1 LRTGYNWRRNAMLD
15 LSSMEKA
22 VKALDVALHIYDRNP
37 LPADDPEKV
46 VLRDGVIQRFEF
58 TYELSWKMLKRYL
71 EEYGLERPD
80 RLSNRDLFRVGYE
93 QELID
98 DPEKWF
104 LYLRMRN
111 QTSHVYD
118 EAKATEVFQAARR
131 FLPDVKSLLQRLM
144 DRNV

>member
-1 LRTGYNWRRNAMLD
+1 MLD

-22 VKALDVALHIYDRNP
+22 VRSLEVAVEIYDRSP
-37 LPADDPEKV
+37 LPDDHAEKV

-58 TYELSWKMLKRYL
+58 TYELSWKMLKCFL

-80 RLSNRDLFRVGYE
+80 RLSNRDLFRVGHE
-93 QELID
+93 QEIID

-111 QTSHVYD
+111 LTSHVYD
-118 EAKATEVFQAARR
+118 EAKATEVFRAARQ
-131 FLPDVKSLLQRLM
+131 FLPDVQSFLDRLKN
-144 DRNV
+144 RNK

>member
-1 LRTGYNWRRNAMLD
+1 MLD
-15 LSSMEKA
+15 LSSMERA
-22 VKALDVALHIYDRNP
+22 VKALEVALDIYDRSP
-37 LPADDPEKV
+37 LPDDHAEKT

-58 TYELSWKMLKRYL
+58 TCELSWKMLKRHL

-80 RLSNRDLFRVGYE
+80 RLSNRDLFRVGRE

-111 QTSHVYD
+111 LTSHVYD
-118 EAKATEVFQAARR
+118 DLKATEVFQAAKR
-131 FLPDVKSLLQRLM
+131 FLPDAQYLLERLQE
-144 DRNV
+144 RNT

>member
-1 LRTGYNWRRNAMLD
+1 MLD

-22 VKALDVALHIYDRNP
+22 VRALDVALDIYDGCP
-37 LPADDPEKV
+37 LPDGHAEKT

-58 TYELSWKMLKRYL
+58 TCELLWKMLKRYL
-71 EEYGLERPD
+71 DEYGLERPD
-80 RLSNRDLFRVGYE
+80 RLSNRDLFRVGHE

-111 QTSHVYD
+111 LTSHVYD
-118 EAKATEVFQAARR
+118 DIRATEVFQAAKR
-131 FLPDVKSLLQRLM
+131 FLPDAEYLLERLKE
-144 DRNV
+144 RNT

>member
-1 LRTGYNWRRNAMLD
+1 MLD

-22 VKALDVALHIYDRNP
+22 VHALEIAVEIYDRSP
-37 LPADDPEKV
+37 LPHDHAEKV

-58 TYELSWKMLKRYL
+58 TYELSWKMLKRFL

-93 QELID
+93 QGLIE

-104 LYLRMRN
+104 LYLRMRDL
-111 QTSHVYD
+111 TSHVYD
-118 EAKATEVFQAARR
+118 EAKATEVFQGARQ
-131 FLPDVKSLLQRLM
+131 FLPEVKDFLVRLRT
-144 DRNV
+144 RNK

>member
-1 LRTGYNWRRNAMLD
+1 MLD

-22 VKALDVALHIYDRNP
+22 VKALEVAVEIYGRSP
-37 LPADDPEKV
+37 LPDNHAEKA

-58 TYELSWKMLKRYL
+58 TYELSWKMLKRFL

-93 QELID
+93 QGLIE

-111 QTSHVYD
+111 LTGHVYD
-118 EAKATEVFQAARR
+118 EAKATEVFQAARQ
-131 FLPDVKSLLQRLM
+131 FLPEVKDFLARLRT
-144 DRNV
+144 RNK

>member
-1 LRTGYNWRRNAMLD
+1 MLD

-22 VKALDVALHIYDRNP
+22 VRSLEVAVEIYDRSP
-37 LPADDPEKV
+37 LPDDHAEKV

-58 TYELSWKMLKRYL
+58 TYELSWKMLKRFL

-80 RLSNRDLFRVGYE
+80 RLSNRDLFRVGHE
-93 QELID
+93 QEIID

-111 QTSHVYD
+111 LTSHVYD
-118 EAKATEVFQAARR
+118 EAKATEVFLAARQ
-131 FLPDVKSLLQRLM
+131 FLPDVQSFLDRLKN
-144 DRNV
+144 RNK

>member
-1 LRTGYNWRRNAMLD
+1 VLD
-15 LSSMEKA
+15 LSSIKKA
-22 VKALDVALHIYDRNP
+22 VKALEIALEIYDRNP

-80 RLSNRDLFRVGYE
+80 RLNNRDLFRVGYE

-111 QTSHVYD
+111 LTSHVYD
-118 EAKATEVFQAARR
+118 EAKAMEVFQAAKR
-131 FLPDVKSLLQRLM
+131 FLPDVQYFLERLKAG
-144 DRNV
+144 NT

>member
-1 LRTGYNWRRNAMLD
+1 MLD

-22 VKALDVALHIYDRNP
+22 VNALDVALDIYDRNP
-37 LPADDPEKV
+37 LPADAPEKV

-93 QELID
+93 QELLD
-98 DPEKWF
+98 DPEEWF

-111 QTSHVYD
+111 LTSRAYD
-118 EAKATEVFQAARR
+118 EAKATQVFQAARR
-131 FLPDVKSLLQRLM
+131 FLADVKVFFERLKAK
-144 DRNV
+144 NV